1 MYNVQ
6 YAAQRGAHTV
16 HCYTILI
23 TMYNVQYAAQCGA
36 HTVHCHTIHVSTNTS
51 TIQWEGQ
58 ELPWKVSNPSKGIT
72 HPLYRGVR
80 VKPLTPTTGSPC
92 YLSTT
97 GEEAGCLFPGWGR
110 AGWRSHD
117 HPASPSFLHTIRSL
131 MWKSNQSILY
141 LNYLIK

>member
-1 MYNVQ
+1 MYKVQ

-23 TMYNVQYAAQCGA
+23 TMHNVQYAAQCGA

-51 TIQWEGQ
+51 IIQWEGQ

-72 HPLYRGVR
+72 YPLYRGVR
-80 VKPLTPTTGSPC
+80 VKPLTPTTGSTAIC
-92 YLSTT
+92 RLLGKRQVAS
-97 GEEAGCLFPGWGR
+97 FPGWGR

>member
-23 TMYNVQYAAQCGA
+23 TMHNVQYAAQCGA

-72 HPLYRGVR
+72 YPLYRGVR

-97 GEEAGCLFPGWGR
+97 GARGRLPLSLGGGGLAGGHRP
-110 AGWRSHD
+110 
-117 HPASPSFLHTIRSL
+117 PSLSL
-131 MWKSNQSILY
+131 LLTHY
-141 LNYLIK
+141 